1 MDILEYA
8 EDIFGEMRSLTKEE
22 RESIRDYIK
31 SISKPVQPGQN
42 LFDII
47 KEEDG
52 KEI

>member
-1 MDILEYA
+1 MNILEFA

-22 RESIRDYIK
+22 SESIRNYIK

-47 KEEDG
+47 EEEDG
-52 KEI
+52 KEV